1 MHKTV
6 VINVVG
12 LSPALIGQY
21 TPFLSGLSM
30 PIRRIEPACP
40 AVTTTAQSCYVTGK
54 WPQDHGIVGNG
65 WYDAVDCEIKFWK
78 QANPLVQ
85 AEKIWERA
93 KKVDSSFTFSNMF
106 WWYNMYSSADYSVT
120 PRPQYHANG
129 LKLPDCYSH
138 PPELRDHLQAK
149 LGTFPLFNFWGPNAN
164 IVSTQ
169 WIAEATLEVDRLYD
183 PTLTL
188 VYLPHLDYCQQKVG
202 PFPDLIAQELGEVD
216 EVVAKLY
223 RHYEDQGARVL
234 ILSEYGIQ
242 PVTRWVDLNLRF
254 REKGWLRVREESG
267 RELLDAGASEVF
279 AVVDHQIA
287 HVHVKDSSRLAE
299 VKAYLAALPGID
311 QVWTK
316 AEQGT
321 LAHARSGDLVCLSAP
336 DAWFTYYYWLDKA
349 KEPDFAHTVDIH
361 RKPGYDPVE
370 MFMDPA
376 NPFIKLRA
384 GFQLLKKK
392 LGFRYLMDV
401 IPTDPAL
408 VKGSHG
414 TPFGEEKY
422 HPVLFS
428 PRETSATLPAVAVY
442 DEIWA
447 ALTTDQWS

>member
-12 LSPALIGQY
+12 LSPALMGPH
-21 TPFLSGLSM
+21 TPFLNSLPWPIT
-30 PIRRIEPACP
+30 PIRPAVP

-54 WPQDHGIVGNG
+54 WPKDHGIVANG
-65 WYDAVDCEIKFWK
+65 WYDARDCEIKFWK
-78 QANPLVQ
+78 QANPLVG

-93 KKVDSSFTFSNMF
+93 KREDPSFTVANMF
-106 WWYNMYSSADYSVT
+106 WWYNMYSTADFSVT

-138 PPELRDHLQAK
+138 PADLRDHLQKK
-149 LGTFPLFNFWGPNAN
+149 LGTFPLFHFWGPNAN
-164 IVSTQ
+164 IVSTR
-169 WIAEATLEVDRLYD
+169 WIADATLEVDRLYN

-202 PFPDLIAQELGEVD
+202 PHPELISKELNEID
-216 EVVAKLY
+216 EVVRDLY
-223 RHYEDQGARVL
+223 SYYESQGARIL

-242 PVTRWVDLNLRF
+242 PVSKWVDINLRF
-254 REKGWLRVREESG
+254 REKGWLKVREESG

-279 AVVDHQIA
+279 AVADHQIA
-287 HVHVKDSSRLAE
+287 HVHIQDPSRIPE
-299 VKAYLAALPGID
+299 VKAFLETLDGVD

-316 AEQGT
+316 EEQGN
-321 LAHARSGDLVCLSAP
+321 LAHERSGDLVCLSSP
-336 DAWFTYYYWLDKA
+336 DAWFTYYYWLDTK

-370 MFMDPA
+370 MFMDPK
-376 NPFIKLRA
+376 NPLIKLRA
-384 GFQLLKKK
+384 GYQLLKKK

-401 IPTDPAL
+401 IPTDPSL

-414 TPFGEEKY
+414 TPFGDPMY
-422 HPVLFS
+422 HPVLMS
-428 PRETSATLPAVAVY
+428 PVAPKKSIEAIEVY
-442 DEIWA
+442 DVIWG
-447 ALTTDQWS
+447 ALTHDDWS